1 MQPQLHPQLL
11 LLLQPP
17 PLPAP
22 RSTRK
27 PNRYD
32 IDLSHLMLPSD
43 EPLSVKVIEA
53 NRQLAYSIVEQALED
68 LLSDDD
74 DVRRS
79 AEQFCLSDSTDYREI
94 RSLWLGWLGMDE
106 EVLEKA
112 AKKRLGWLSSAS

>member
-1 MQPQLHPQLL
+1 MQPQLQPQPQLQ
-11 LLLQPP
+11 LQYQ

-22 RSTRK
+22 SSTRK

-68 LLSDDD
+68 LLSNDE
-74 DVRRS
+74 DVQRS
-79 AEQFCLSDSTDYREI
+79 AEQFCFSSDPAYREI
-94 RSLWLGWLGMDE
+94 RSLWLGWLGMEE

-112 AKKRLGWLSSAS
+112 AKKRLKWLSSAS